1 MLLNG
6 LRRGAFALLL
16 ILGAAAPAAAMNI
29 ERVVSPLGIEAWL
42 VQDRLIPVVA
52 VEFSFRGG
60 TALDPAG
67 KEGLV
72 QLTVDL
78 MTEGVGDLDSQA
90 FKAKLEDNAISIDFG
105 AGADSVTGS
114 MKTLNT
120 TRDLAV
126 DLLRDALMRPRFD
139 AADLERVRG
148 SVLVGL
154 SRSAEEPGTIARRL
168 WMETTFPNHPY
179 SHQSRGTPQT
189 VPTFTPAD
197 LKAQHARMFGRD
209 NLIVAAVGDI
219 TPAELGKLIDRV
231 FGDLPAKAPDAG
243 GVIAEA
249 TPQGGGKTLVV
260 RKSVPQSLAV
270 FGGPGLKR
278 DDPDYFAGT
287 IMNYIL
293 GGGGFSSRL
302 TLEVREKRGLAYS
315 IGTSLSPMDHAGLLM
330 GSVGTENGRVSQSLD
345 LVRAEWIKMRDDG
358 PTPQEL
364 EDAKNYIDGSY
375 PLNLTSTSR
384 IARTLVQLQYDNLG
398 IDYMDRRK
406 GLIAAV
412 TIEDVR
418 RVARLLLDPE
428 KLLIVVVG
436 EPDGLPETSPIGR
449 GG

>member
-1 MLLNG
+1 MC
-6 LRRGAFALLL
+6 
-16 ILGAAAPAAAMNI
+16 
-29 ERVVSPLGIEAWL
+29 S
-42 VQDRLIPVVA
+42 
-52 VEFSFRGG
+52 S
-60 TALDPAG
+60 
-67 KEGLV
+67 
-72 QLTVDL
+72 DL
-78 MTEGVGDLDSQA
+78 
-90 FKAKLEDNAISIDFG
+90 
-105 AGADSVTGS
+105 
-114 MKTLNT
+114 
-120 TRDLAV
+120 
-126 DLLRDALMRPRFD
+126 
-139 AADLERVRG
+139 
-148 SVLVGL
+148 
-154 SRSAEEPGTIARRL
+154 
-168 WMETTFPNHPY
+168 
-179 SHQSRGTPQT
+179 
-189 VPTFTPAD
+189 
-197 LKAQHARMFGRD
+197 
-209 NLIVAAVGDI
+209 
-219 TPAELGKLIDRV
+219 
-231 FGDLPAKAPDAG
+231 
-243 GVIAEA
+243 
-249 TPQGGGKTLVV
+249 
-260 RKSVPQSLAV
+260 
-270 FGGPGLKR
+270 
-278 DDPDYFAGT
+278 GT

-418 RVARLLLDPE
+418 RVARRLLDPE